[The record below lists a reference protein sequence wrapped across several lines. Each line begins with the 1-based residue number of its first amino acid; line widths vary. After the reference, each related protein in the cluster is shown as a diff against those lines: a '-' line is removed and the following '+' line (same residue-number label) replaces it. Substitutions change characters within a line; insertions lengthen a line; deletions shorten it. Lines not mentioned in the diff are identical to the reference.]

1 MFGRSGGKQMR
12 REFVALAIVLAGL
25 MLLISH
31 MPAGSAETHVV
42 HMKNNLFDPAQVD
55 IEIGDTVKWVNNEGT
70 IHQVTI
76 NGVSNGVSPNL
87 GLDQE
92 WSYTF
97 NTNGTYQVRCS
108 FHSASFSSGMVMTV
122 VVGNGTGGPTPP
134 PQTPGFELVLVI
146 VAVLGAVMTFT
157 YMKRKDGNGR

>member
-1 MFGRSGGKQMR
+1 MR
-12 REFVALAIVLAGL
+12 RKFTAMAIVLAGL
-25 MLLISH
+25 LLLISH

-42 HMKNNLFDPAQVD
+42 HMKDLVFDPTEVEIA
-55 IEIGDTVKWVNNEGT
+55 IGDKVKWVNNEAV

-76 NGVSNGVSPNL
+76 NGVSNGISPDM

-97 NTNGTYQVRCS
+97 NTQGTYQVRCIY
-108 FHSASFSSGMVMTV
+108 HSPSYASGMVMTV

-134 PQTPGFELVLVI
+134 PQTPGFELVLVF
-146 VAVLGAVMTFT
+146 VAVFGAVVAVT
-157 YMKRKDGNGR
+157 YLRNRDDKNH